1 MLEKGRAR
9 RPEALGEG
17 VTIVDPVYIEDDVT
31 ITDSVIGPNVSISAG
46 TTVTGSTLRDSVV
59 GRDAKLSHVKLVNS
73 LLGDAVVVSGVN
85 GSLSIGDHS
94 EVNGEL

>member
-1 MLEKGRAR
+1 MQLVGCERFR
-9 RPEALGEG
+9 RE
-17 VTIVDPVYIEDDVT
+17 Y
-31 ITDSVIGPNVSISAG
+31 
-46 TTVTGSTLRDSVV
+46 TGSTLRDSVV